1 MCGGGER
8 LYPVSESQTMMQPIL
23 VYNTA
28 SRHFYENRIFDRDY
42 AVKFPGAEV
51 WALLGARMK
60 ERGWEAMTAD
70 AYLRGAPSDP
80 AICISEM
87 ETPFTAALLNR
98 RVIPSIIFSGESPN
112 VAWKFYRQLEK
123 YTRPYHYAYVFRGAS
138 ARVSPNVQTRTFY
151 WPNAIREPL
160 PAPAWLDRE
169 YLVMVASN
177 KSRYMVSGNTSY
189 HYLRSFAKK
198 ILWDGLRKIDPFFN
212 FEDLYQKRL
221 DAILYFSSVMGFHLY
236 GTGWDGINQVS
247 KYHRAAK
254 RIGAAPVA
262 DKLMTMTQFKYAL
275 CFENCVFPGYV
286 TEKIF
291 DCFFS
296 GCIPVYWGAP
306 DIADFVPAE
315 AFIDMRQFQNFEEA
329 NCFLKKMSS
338 LEANRYIGV
347 ARDFLA
353 SSAFKKFHQDF
364 WVDELLGILETE
376 FANSI

>member
-1 MCGGGER
+1 
-8 LYPVSESQTMMQPIL
+8 MMQPIL

-28 SRHFYENRIFDRDY
+28 SQHFHENRIFDRDY
-42 AVKFPGAEV
+42 AMKFPGAEV
-51 WALLGARMK
+51 WALLGNYMK
-60 ERGWEAMTAD
+60 QRGWAVMTAD
-70 AYLRGAPSDP
+70 VYLRGRHSGP

-87 ETPFTAALLNR
+87 ETPFTVALLDR

-151 WPNAIREPL
+151 WPNAVREPL
-160 PAPAWLDRE
+160 PPPVWDDRE
-169 YLVMVASN
+169 YLVMVAGN
-177 KSRYMVSGNTSY
+177 KTRYIVSDNIPY
-189 HYLRSFAKK
+189 NHLRGFAKRM
-198 ILWDGLRKIDPFFN
+198 LWNGLRITDPFFN

-221 DAILYFSSVMGFHLY
+221 EAILYFSDIPGFYLY
-236 GTGWDGINQVS
+236 GTGWDVGDSRAS
-247 KYHRAAK
+247 KYLRAAK
-254 RIGAAPVA
+254 RIGAVPVA
-262 DKLMTMTQFKYAL
+262 DKLAAMTQFKYAL

-338 LEANRYIGV
+338 VEANRYIGV

-376 FANSI
+376 FANRI